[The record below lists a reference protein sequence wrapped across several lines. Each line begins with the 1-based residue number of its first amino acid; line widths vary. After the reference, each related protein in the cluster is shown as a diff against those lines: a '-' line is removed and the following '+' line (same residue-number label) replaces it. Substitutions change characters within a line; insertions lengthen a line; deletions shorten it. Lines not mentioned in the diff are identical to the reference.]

1 MPSLW
6 VQRLHQILSA
16 EDAVTDGTSSAGTF
30 LCLQRARIA
39 VRQLEHAP
47 ECAAVAGDSFSRAR
61 KLLEAAEL
69 SALRLTD
76 SAGDART
83 TYYSELAERLAQQA
97 ADIVLRVRS
106 GSIVPRE

>member
-1 MPSLW
+1 MPFW
-6 VQRLHQILSA
+6 VQRLQEILSA
-16 EDAVTDGTSSAGTF
+16 DGAATDGTPSAGTS

-47 ECAAVAGDSFSRAR
+47 ECAVVARDSLSRAR

-69 SALRLTD
+69 SALRLSD
-76 SAGDART
+76 GARDART
-83 TYYSELAERLAQQA
+83 TYYSELAERLAQQTA
-97 ADIVLRVRS
+97 HMVLRVRS